1 MKTLS
6 SFTNFSPI
14 PSFRSIV
21 ALLLGMSVLFSG
33 CVTMKSVPVPAPG
46 QSAEAVVVKVGDK
59 VEVQTRTGEK
69 YAFTITVIESDTLVG
84 KTSSSAQEVRVK
96 FQDMASLQVAKV
108 DPARTALAGVGGIV
122 IVVGVAFLLFL
133 ASGGIHLNTM

>member
-1 MKTLS
+1 MKTLT
-6 SFTNFSPI
+6 SFANFSPI
-14 PSFRSIV
+14 PGFRSII

-69 YAFTITVIESDTLVG
+69 YAITITVIESDTLVG

>member
-1 MKTLS
+1 MKTLT
-6 SFTNFSPI
+6 SFANFSPI
-14 PSFRSIV
+14 PGFRSII

-133 ASGGIHLNTM
+133 VGGGIHLNTM